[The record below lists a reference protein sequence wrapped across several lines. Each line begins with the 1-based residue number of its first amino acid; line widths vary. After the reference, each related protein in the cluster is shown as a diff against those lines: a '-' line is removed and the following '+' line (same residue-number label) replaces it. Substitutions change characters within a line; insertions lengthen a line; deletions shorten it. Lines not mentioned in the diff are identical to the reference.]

1 MRSDPVHRVDPKTY
15 THTPPTAS
23 AQPGQF
29 DAVGSLFV
37 SAAIQRIPCYDA
49 PMNVSDAIA
58 QRISCRSYA
67 CAPVS
72 EEAIHAILEAGRLA
86 PSACNKQP
94 WRFAVVTAA
103 AARTQIV
110 ETAFLKGIPMKWAL
124 DAPVFFVLGMV
135 RSTTTHKLAPLLSG
149 VDYPWVDVGIAG
161 EHMVL
166 QATELGLGTC
176 WIGWIR
182 QKKLARIIGW
192 PRAIQ
197 PVAII
202 TCGYSSDNT
211 DHPRHPRRELHE
223 ITTYVS

>member
-1 MRSDPVHRVDPKTY
+1 
-15 THTPPTAS
+15 
-23 AQPGQF
+23 
-29 DAVGSLFV
+29 
-37 SAAIQRIPCYDA
+37 
-49 PMNVSDAIA
+49 MNVSNAIA

-67 CAPVS
+67 GAPVS
-72 EEAIHAILEAGRLA
+72 KEAIHAILEAGRLA

-94 WRFAVVTAA
+94 WRFAVVTDAA
-103 AARTQIV
+103 SRTAIV

-135 RSTTTHKLAPLLSG
+135 RATTTHKLAPLLSG
-149 VDYPWVDVGIAG
+149 VDYPWVDIGIAG

-192 PRAIQ
+192 PRRIR

-202 TCGYSSDNT
+202 TCGQPSETTERPSRQRHALT
-211 DHPRHPRRELHE
+211 D
-223 ITTYVS
+223 ITTYIT